1 MLTNEEKIQ
10 RAREIYYRRNGIN
23 YRGDEKKKSKS
34 HFMYIII
41 ILLIGIS
48 MYVYQNQDKYITP
61 EIRKDIKNFL
71 NTKININS
79 IMKKGEN
86 TENNQNV
93 QNVQDNQNNEI
104 EQMTEV
110 QETPISVIMPLQG
123 TITSYFGS
131 RESADPRVG
140 ANHTGIDING
150 NERR

>member
-34 HFMYIII
+34 HFMYIIL

-61 EIRKDIKNFL
+61 EIRKDIRNFL

-79 IMKKGEN
+79 IMKKEEN

-93 QNVQDNQNNEI
+93 QDNQNYVT
-104 EQMTEV
+104 EQMTEI
-110 QETPISVIMPLQG
+110 QETPVSVIMPLQG
-123 TITSYFGS
+123 IITSYFGS

-150 NERR
+150 NERG